1 MKPYKIIKSNIHHQG
16 LCAARNIKIGEKII
30 EYIGKKIT
38 HKQAENNTKYGFDV
52 TYLFTINK
60 KYLLD
65 GDFKFNTARL
75 INHSCDPNCEVTGA
89 GLKLWIVAIN
99 NIKKGEELSYDY
111 GFGYDEHYKDY
122 VCKCGSKNCCGY
134 IVREGSRWRI
144 KKRRSNESKRT

>member
-75 INHSCDPNCEVTGA
+75 INHSCDPNCEVLDTS
-89 GLKLWIVAIN
+89 KTKIWITAMKD
-99 NIKKGEELSYDY
+99 IKKGEELSYDY
-111 GFGYDEHYKDY
+111 GFSFDSNYKDHK
-122 VCKCGSKNCCGY
+122 CKCGSKNCVGF

-144 KKRRSNESKRT
+144 KKRTNI

>member
-16 LCAARNIKIGEKII
+16 LCAARNIKMDEKVI

-38 HKQAENNTKYGFDV
+38 NEQAEKDIKYGYDV
-52 TYLFTINK
+52 TYLFTLNK

-75 INHSCDPNCEVTGA
+75 INHSCDPNCEVLDISKT
-89 GLKLWIVAIN
+89 KIWITAMK

-111 GFGYDEHYKDY
+111 GFGFDSNYKDHK
-122 VCKCGSKNCCGY
+122 CKCGSKNCVGF

-144 KKRRSNESKRT
+144 KRRANI

>member
-16 LCAARNIKIGEKII
+16 LCAARNIKMDEKVI

-38 HKQAENNTKYGFDV
+38 NEQAEKDIKYGYDV
-52 TYLFTINK
+52 TYLFTLNK

-75 INHSCDPNCEVTGA
+75 INHSCDPNCEVLDISKTKIWVTA
-89 GLKLWIVAIN
+89 MRD
-99 NIKKGEELSYDY
+99 IKKGEELSYDY
-111 GFGYDEHYKDY
+111 GFGFDSNYKDHK
-122 VCKCGSKNCCGY
+122 CRCGSKNCVGF

-144 KKRRSNESKRT
+144 KRRANI

>member
-30 EYIGKKIT
+30 EYVGKKIT
-38 HKQAENNTKYGFDV
+38 HKQAENNTKYGYDV

-75 INHSCDPNCEVTGA
+75 INHSCDPNCEVLDTS
-89 GLKLWIVAIN
+89 KTKIWITAMKD
-99 NIKKGEELSYDY
+99 IKKGEELSYDY
-111 GFGYDEHYKDY
+111 GFGFDSNYKDHK
-122 VCKCGSKNCCGY
+122 CKCGSKNCVGF

-144 KKRRSNESKRT
+144 RQNAK

>member
-16 LCAARNIKIGEKII
+16 LCAARNIKMDEKVI

-38 HKQAENNTKYGFDV
+38 NEQAEKDIKYGYDV
-52 TYLFTINK
+52 TYLFTLNK

-75 INHSCDPNCEVTGA
+75 INHSCDPNCEVLDISKTKIWVTA
-89 GLKLWIVAIN
+89 MRD
-99 NIKKGEELSYDY
+99 IKKGEELSYDY
-111 GFGYDEHYKDY
+111 GFGFDSNYKDHK
-122 VCKCGSKNCCGY
+122 CKCGSKNCVGF

-144 KKRRSNESKRT
+144 KRRANI

>member
-16 LCAARNIKIGEKII
+16 LCATRNIKIGEKII

-75 INHSCDPNCEVTGA
+75 INHSCDPNCEVLDTS
-89 GLKLWIVAIN
+89 KTKIWITAMKD
-99 NIKKGEELSYDY
+99 IKKGEELSYDY
-111 GFGYDEHYKDY
+111 GFGFDSNYKDHK
-122 VCKCGSKNCCGY
+122 CKCGSKNCVGF

-144 KKRRSNESKRT
+144 KKRTNI

>member
-16 LCAARNIKIGEKII
+16 LCAARNIKMDEKVI

-38 HKQAENNTKYGFDV
+38 NEQAEKDIKYGYDV
-52 TYLFTINK
+52 TYLFTLNK

-75 INHSCDPNCEVTGA
+75 INHSCDPNCEVLDISKT
-89 GLKLWIVAIN
+89 KIWITAMRD
-99 NIKKGEELSYDY
+99 IKKGEELSYDY
-111 GFGYDEHYKDY
+111 GFGFDSNYKDHK
-122 VCKCGSKNCCGY
+122 CRCGSKNCVGF

-144 KKRRSNESKRT
+144 KRRANI

>member
-16 LCAARNIKIGEKII
+16 LCAARDIKIGEKII
-30 EYIGKKIT
+30 EYVGKKIT
-38 HKQAENNTKYGFDV
+38 HKQAENNTKYGYDV

-75 INHSCDPNCEVTGA
+75 INHSCDPNCEVLDTS
-89 GLKLWIVAIN
+89 KTKIWITAMK

-111 GFGYDEHYKDY
+111 GFGFDSNYKDHK
-122 VCKCGSKNCCGY
+122 CKCGSKNCVGF
-134 IVREGSRWRI
+134 IVREGLRWRI
-144 KKRRSNESKRT
+144 KKRTNI

>member
-16 LCAARNIKIGEKII
+16 LCAARNIKMDEKVI

-38 HKQAENNTKYGFDV
+38 NEQAEKDIKYGYDV
-52 TYLFTINK
+52 TYLFTLNK

-75 INHSCDPNCEVTGA
+75 INHSCDPNCEVLDISKT
-89 GLKLWIVAIN
+89 KIWITAMK

-111 GFGYDEHYKDY
+111 GFGFDSNYKDHK
-122 VCKCGSKNCCGY
+122 CRCGSKNCVGF

-144 KKRRSNESKRT
+144 KRRANI

>member
-16 LCAARNIKIGEKII
+16 LCAARNIKIDEKVI

-38 HKQAENNTKYGFDV
+38 HEQAEKDTKYGYDV
-52 TYLFTINK
+52 TYLFTLNK

-75 INHSCDPNCEVTGA
+75 INHSCDPNCEVLDISKTKIWVTA
-89 GLKLWIVAIN
+89 MRD
-99 NIKKGEELSYDY
+99 IKKGEELSYDY
-111 GFGYDEHYKDY
+111 GFGFDSNYKDHK
-122 VCKCGSKNCCGY
+122 CKCGSKNCVGF

-144 KKRRSNESKRT
+144 KRRANI

>member
-38 HKQAENNTKYGFDV
+38 HKQAENNTKYGYDV

-75 INHSCDPNCEVTGA
+75 INHSCDPNCEVLDTS
-89 GLKLWIVAIN
+89 KTKIWITAMKD
-99 NIKKGEELSYDY
+99 IKKGEELSYDY
-111 GFGYDEHYKDY
+111 GFGFDSNYKDHK
-122 VCKCGSKNCCGY
+122 CKCGSKNCVGF

-144 KKRRSNESKRT
+144 KKRTNI

>member
-1 MKPYKIIKSNIHHQG
+1 MKPYNIIKSNIHHQG

-30 EYIGKKIT
+30 EYVGKKIT
-38 HKQAENNTKYGFDV
+38 HKQAENNTKYGYDV

-75 INHSCDPNCEVTGA
+75 INHSCDPNCEVLDTS
-89 GLKLWIVAIN
+89 KTKIWITAMKD
-99 NIKKGEELSYDY
+99 IKKGEELSYDY
-111 GFGYDEHYKDY
+111 GFGFDSNYKDHK
-122 VCKCGSKNCCGY
+122 CKCGSKNCVGF

-144 KKRRSNESKRT
+144 KKRTNI

>member
-16 LCAARNIKIGEKII
+16 LCASRNIKIGEKII
-30 EYIGKKIT
+30 EYVGKKIT
-38 HKQAENNTKYGFDV
+38 HKQAENNTKYGYDV

-75 INHSCDPNCEVTGA
+75 INHSCDPNCEVLDTS
-89 GLKLWIVAIN
+89 KTKIWITAMKD
-99 NIKKGEELSYDY
+99 IKKGEELSYDY
-111 GFGYDEHYKDY
+111 GFGFDSNYKDHK
-122 VCKCGSKNCCGY
+122 CKCGSKNCVGF

-144 KKRRSNESKRT
+144 KKRTNI

>member
-16 LCAARNIKIGEKII
+16 LCAARSIKIGEKII
-30 EYIGKKIT
+30 EYVGKKIT
-38 HKQAENNTKYGFDV
+38 HKQAENNTKYGYDV

-75 INHSCDPNCEVTGA
+75 INHSCDPNCEVLDTS
-89 GLKLWIVAIN
+89 KTKIWITAMKD
-99 NIKKGEELSYDY
+99 IKKGEELSYDY
-111 GFGYDEHYKDY
+111 GFGFDSNYKDHK
-122 VCKCGSKNCCGY
+122 CRCGSKNCVGF

-144 KKRRSNESKRT
+144 KKRTNI

>member
-16 LCAARNIKIGEKII
+16 LCAARNIKMDEKVI

-38 HKQAENNTKYGFDV
+38 NEQAEKDIKYGYDV
-52 TYLFTINK
+52 TYLFTLNK

-75 INHSCDPNCEVTGA
+75 INHSCDPNCEVLDISKT
-89 GLKLWIVAIN
+89 KIWITAMR

-111 GFGYDEHYKDY
+111 GFGFDSNYKDHK
-122 VCKCGSKNCCGY
+122 CRCGSKNCVGF

-144 KKRRSNESKRT
+144 KRRANI

>member
-75 INHSCDPNCEVTGA
+75 INHSCDPNCEVLDTS
-89 GLKLWIVAIN
+89 KTKIWITAMKD
-99 NIKKGEELSYDY
+99 IKKGEELSYDY
-111 GFGYDEHYKDY
+111 GFGFDSNYKDHK
-122 VCKCGSKNCCGY
+122 CKCGSKNCVGF

-144 KKRRSNESKRT
+144 KKRTNI

>member
-30 EYIGKKIT
+30 EYVGKKIT
-38 HKQAENNTKYGFDV
+38 HKQAENNTKYGYDV

-75 INHSCDPNCEVTGA
+75 INHSCDPNCEVLDTS
-89 GLKLWIVAIN
+89 KTKIWITAMKD
-99 NIKKGEELSYDY
+99 IKKGEELSYDY
-111 GFGYDEHYKDY
+111 GFGFDSNYKDHK
-122 VCKCGSKNCCGY
+122 CKCGSKNCVGF

-144 KKRRSNESKRT
+144 KKRTNI